1 MAHADILDQPE
12 RLTGSFWSSVVMHIV
27 IGTALVLY
35 GVAANRP
42 HEQWGSKEGGGFGSV
57 SVNSVA
63 TIPLPRQMGPT
74 NPVANPTK
82 SEVPTPPPKA
92 KTEPKAAA
100 KAKAPDPD
108 AIALKSKSK
117 KTLPERKTQEDSAL
131 NRSRNTQPDAAPTN
145 KWREQQKD
153 LPNQLYGKAGQALS
167 SPMFDKAGSGALGIG
182 NSTPFGAQLGWYAN
196 QLQDRVTQHWRTDD
210 VPPQI
215 RTAPQVVV
223 VFTLRRDGSLAGVP
237 QIKQSS
243 GIVQLDRS
251 AQRAIVESA
260 NFPPIPPQFPRNE
273 AEIEFVF
280 ELRR

>member
-12 RLTGSFWSSVVMHIV
+12 RLAGSFWSSVVMHIV
-27 IGTALVLY
+27 IGAALVLY
-35 GVAANRP
+35 GVAVNRP
-42 HEQWGSKEGGGFGSV
+42 HERWGSKEGGGFGSV
-57 SVNSVA
+57 SVNPVA
-63 TIPLPRQMGPT
+63 TIPLPRQLGPT

-82 SEVPTPPPKA
+82 SEVPTPPPVA
-92 KTEPKAAA
+92 KPEPKAAA
-100 KAKAPDPD
+100 KTKAPDPD
-108 AIALKSKSK
+108 AIALKSRNK
-117 KTLPERKTQEDSAL
+117 KTLPARKTQEDSVL
-131 NRSRNTQPDAAPTN
+131 NRSRTAQQDAAPPN
-145 KWREQQKD
+145 KFREQQKD
-153 LPNQLYGKAGQALS
+153 LPNQLYGTAGQSLS
-167 SPMFDKAGSGALGIG
+167 SNMFDKAGSGSLGIG

-196 QLQDRVTQHWRTDD
+196 QLRDRVTQHWKTDD

-215 RTAPQVVV
+215 RNAPQVIV

-243 GIVQLDRS
+243 GINQLDRS

-260 NFPPIPPQFPRNE
+260 NFPPIPPQFTRNE